1 MTDGARAVRRASARP
16 SCRRAATL
24 FLSNG
29 YQGTSVDQIAASAE
43 VSKQTVYKHFGD
55 KQELLLAI
63 VNDALDSTVTPFL
76 DRIAAL
82 ADTTDLEADLT
93 ALAGDYLRAVLQ
105 EPVVQLRRLV
115 VGEANRVPALAQ
127 LYYEQAPARTLAA
140 FADCFG
146 TAARSRPACT
156 CPEPSLAAEH
166 FAFLIVG
173 RCIDQAL
180 FCGGP
185 QVLAGIDVDRTSA
198 RACRCFSPAI
208 GRSLRRMAIGSR
220 RGRRGRPARRCASAR
235 RIRVAD
241 DDGSAVVDEH
251 PRRGA
256 ADVDLPD
263 PRQRGHRRREQRNRL
278 AASR

>member
-1 MTDGARAVRRASARP
+1 MTEPVLGRSALKRQTIL
-16 SCRRAATL
+16 SAGREL

-63 VNDALDSTVTPFL
+63 VNSALETTVTPFL
-76 DRIAAL
+76 GRIAEL
-82 ADTTDLEADLT
+82 AESTDLQTDLT
-93 ALAGDYLRAVLQ
+93 DLARDNLQAVLQ

-127 LYYEQAPARTLAA
+127 QYYEQAPARTLAA
-140 FADCFG
+140 FAECFSALHDRG
-146 TAARSRPACT
+146 LLDAPQPT
-156 CPEPSLAAEH
+156 LAAEH

-185 QVLAGIDVDRTSA
+185 QVLSGVDVDSYV
-198 RACRCFSPAI
+198 RA
-208 GRSLRRMAIGSR
+208 GV
-220 RGRRGRPARRCASAR
+220 
-235 RIRVAD
+235 RVF
-241 DDGSAVVDEH
+241 
-251 PRRGA
+251 
-256 ADVDLPD
+256 
-263 PRQRGHRRREQRNRL
+263 L
-278 AASR
+278 AAYQARTG